1 MAKRRM
7 IQRGLIRNSLAAY
20 HAAIEIHNKPSVE
33 YRYETVS
40 LLLLNAWELALKAY
54 VRKCTKR
61 SVFQK
66 DGHSISFSVALKA
79 TADSINQQHKGSFA
93 SIESN
98 LKLLHDY
105 RNQSAH
111 FYSDET
117 DPIVFSLIAKAAM
130 NYTEFMAKYFDVDAF
145 GGQNLTILPLG
156 FKLPFEPEGFLSKQV
171 VQPSGSPQFN
181 AFVNKIVTVTQ
192 ALEAEGCTDSV
203 VLGFTMYIDST
214 KKISNAD
221 ILATID
227 KSKNAIPFT
236 KNSRVR
242 LTTDP
247 SAQPMRLS
255 DEVFFATW
263 PLKYAELAKRCREE
277 IADFKQ
283 DSRFNKAKLIIQGNL
298 SFANQRS
305 LDEARKN
312 TRWYY
317 SEAAVEE
324 IARLW
329 PDL

>member
-1 MAKRRM
+1 M

-54 VRKCTKR
+54 VRKYTKR

-66 DGHSISFSVALKA
+66 DGHSISFSIALKA
-79 TADSINQQHKGSFA
+79 AAESINQQYKGSFA

-98 LKLLHDY
+98 LKLLYDY

-130 NYTEFMAKYFDVDAF
+130 NYTEFMAKYFGVDAF

-171 VQPSGSPQFN
+171 VLPSGSPQFN
-181 AFVNKIVTVTQ
+181 AFVNRIITVTQ

-214 KKISNAD
+214 KKVSNAD

-227 KSKNAIPFT
+227 KSKDAIPFT

-255 DEVFFATW
+255 NDAFFEAW
-263 PLKYAELAKRCREE
+263 PLDHAKLANRCRSE
-277 IADFKQ
+277 IEAFKQ
-283 DSRFNKAKLIIQGNL
+283 DARFNKAKKIIQTDL
-298 SFANQRS
+298 KFANQLS
-305 LDEARKN
+305 LDKEKKS

-317 SEAAVEE
+317 SEAAVTE